1 MKFNKSEILFK
12 IIWVVLILITI
23 YTFSWLTF
31 IFYTFGNIATENFTL
46 WNLIVPNI
54 LTIGIIILYSKE
66 LLTGYKTE
74 SKRRNLA
81 SLFLFS
87 TVIIIL
93 NFLQHSEFQF
103 IIKQSKSEYYQTILC
118 LIVILTSYVGIILNR
133 IIKFK
138 ELK

>member
-1 MKFNKSEILFK
+1 MKFYKSEILFK
-12 IIWVVLILITI
+12 IIWIVLILITI

-31 IFYTFGNIATENFTL
+31 IFYTFGNIETENFTL
-46 WNLIVPNI
+46 WNQIVPNI

-74 SKRRNLA
+74 SKRRNFT
-81 SLFLFS
+81 SLFLF
-87 TVIIIL
+87 TTLIIIL
-93 NFLQHSEFQF
+93 SLLQHSQFEF
-103 IIKQSKSEYYQTILC
+103 ILEQSKSEYYQTILC
-118 LIVILTSYVGIILNR
+118 LIVILSSYVGIILNR